1 MEKPTAVK
9 CVAVA
14 LVFALGWSQ
23 ALIVN
28 RIFYTEAINH
38 QQDMELA
45 QDIRNRIDK
54 LGVTDQSKETLI
66 FLNYHPSA
74 CNSDC
79 YTSDQLGLVGRSLFE
94 VTVSPEQGTFVKT
107 NFMNIMGSKF
117 KQASESQLQS
127 AMKYGATMPH
137 WPASGSVIEKNDLI
151 IVNF

>member
-1 MEKPTAVK
+1 
-9 CVAVA
+9 
-14 LVFALGWSQ
+14 
-23 ALIVN
+23 
-28 RIFYTEAINH
+28 
-38 QQDMELA
+38 MELA